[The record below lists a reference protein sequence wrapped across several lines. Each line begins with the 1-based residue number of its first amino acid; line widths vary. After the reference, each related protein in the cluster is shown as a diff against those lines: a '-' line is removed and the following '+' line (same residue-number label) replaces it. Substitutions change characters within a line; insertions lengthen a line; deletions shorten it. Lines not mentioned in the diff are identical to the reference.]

1 MREQGKGCR
10 NGEGGGR
17 FFGASR
23 VCDEPNEGMERP
35 RKAWEGP
42 RGAGRTLRELL
53 GEPMRKQG
61 GTIQG
66 LGLLS
71 PSPVQPPMTFS
82 LLFAIT

>member
-42 RGAGRTLRELL
+42 
-53 GEPMRKQG
+53 
-61 GTIQG
+61 
-66 LGLLS
+66 
-71 PSPVQPPMTFS
+71 
-82 LLFAIT
+82 